1 MRLGNILF
9 FLSLPA
15 LIWNAPLIS
24 AGPIDKRASF
34 SPWDLLKFENLSYDN
49 ITAFIETVEY
59 GSPSQFFDEAEG
71 YEVLNFM
78 TSLARN
84 GISSWNTEAQEEIER
99 DIEWL
104 FSDEDEDNINPWWSF
119 SSWVP
124 KEFSIVP
131 VVFRSG

>member
-9 FLSLPA
+9 FLCFPA

-49 ITAFIETVEY
+49 ITALIETLEY
-59 GSPSQFFDEAEG
+59 GSPNQFFDEAEG
-71 YEVLNFM
+71 YEVLNFV

-84 GISSWNTEAQEEIER
+84 GISSCDTEAQEELER
-99 DIEWL
+99 DIE
-104 FSDEDEDNINPWWSF
+104 
-119 SSWVP
+119 
-124 KEFSIVP
+124 
-131 VVFRSG
+131 